1 MTTRE
6 TTTSQRPRRKNLKI
20 KKQISA
26 WIISNNETLI
36 KDRRLESTLFDPMN
50 DCAERMAAAT
60 VKCNGTNFVNVSR
73 ELQDLVFLCPKI
85 KCLQG
90 KGVKQRR
97 HQGIFSSKGP
107 DVYPSDKNAF
117 TK

>member
-60 VKCNGTNFVNVSR
+60 VKCKGTNFVNASK
-73 ELQDLVFLCPKI
+73 LQDLVFVMPGNKVFT
-85 KCLQG
+85 G
-90 KGVKQRR
+90 KRGKTAT
-97 HQGIFSSKGP
+97 SSRNFFK
-107 DVYPSDKNAF
+107 
-117 TK
+117 